1 MNTVRRIYLFVI
13 AIMLTFLL
21 GCAATSTREST
32 GEFFDDSAI
41 TAKVKAGILKEH
53 SLKSTEISVN
63 TFKGS
68 VQLDGVLSNQTEI
81 NTAVAIAGAVN
92 GVKSVRNN
100 MRVRI
105 Q

>member
-1 MNTVRRIYLFVI
+1 MNIIRRVYPFVL

-41 TAKVKAGILKEH
+41 TAKVKAEILKEH

-68 VQLDGVLSNQTEI
+68 VQLDGALSNQTEI
-81 NTAVAIAGAVN
+81 NTAVKIANSVN
-92 GVKSVRNN
+92 GVKNVHNN
-100 MRVRI
+100 LRVRM

>member
-1 MNTVRRIYLFVI
+1 MDNIRRVYPFAL

-32 GEFFDDSAI
+32 GEFIDDSAI
-41 TAKVKAGILKEH
+41 TAKVKTAIIKEH

-81 NTAVAIAGAVN
+81 DTAVKIAGAIN
-92 GVKSVRNN
+92 GVKSVHSN
-100 MRVRI
+100 MRVRV